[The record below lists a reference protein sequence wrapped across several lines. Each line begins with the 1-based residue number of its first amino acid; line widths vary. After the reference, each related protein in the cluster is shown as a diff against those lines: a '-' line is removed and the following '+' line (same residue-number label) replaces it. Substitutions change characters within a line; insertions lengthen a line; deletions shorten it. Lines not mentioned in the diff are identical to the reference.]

1 MQNEFG
7 IAPDKIVE
15 AFTKMD
21 QKTLL
26 GRPEESTVSFMNQL
40 QAAVP
45 PNVLASP
52 KDQARIEALY
62 QNMVETTSHAA
73 TSEKLLALQAG
84 DVQQLP
90 GSPDEALEKLA
101 EAMDEIDAAFG
112 QLTRQNPLDG
122 KLKSQ
127 LAAESMNARLTQLA
141 QQNKTGNAKQGD
153 ETILP
158 AAALATAFAIDAT
171 IDTAAATSTAPAEV
185 VAVPASTPA
194 PLVGSSTLGGLANGS
209 MGGGGSS
216 SGSGSGGGSGSQGAK
231 VALTSAAAGAAA
243 VKAEGGSKKT
253 EDKVAPSAKDSVAPI
268 GHTQVADENA
278 LQPTKKAAVGAV
290 AAGLERPQ
298 ASSQDEQDN
307 VRELIHQAQVV
318 LKKGGGEIKM
328 DLKPEGAGQV
338 HLKVS
343 VIDGQV
349 NVQMLTENEATKHML
364 EKSLHELKT
373 GLASHDLKLENLKV
387 DVSQGANK
395 NMDMDK
401 QGDDQARQQARQFAN
416 DVMGQFRDER
426 QAFQQ
431 GFMENPG
438 WRQYGRPQNRANMS
452 PESVAGTVGAAEA
465 AKRMRSG
472 GSSRLN
478 LVA

>member
-1 MQNEFG
+1 
-7 IAPDKIVE
+7 
-15 AFTKMD
+15 
-21 QKTLL
+21 
-26 GRPEESTVSFMNQL
+26 
-40 QAAVP
+40 
-45 PNVLASP
+45 
-52 KDQARIEALY
+52 
-62 QNMVETTSHAA
+62 
-73 TSEKLLALQAG
+73 
-84 DVQQLP
+84 
-90 GSPDEALEKLA
+90 
-101 EAMDEIDAAFG
+101 
-112 QLTRQNPLDG
+112 
-122 KLKSQ
+122 
-127 LAAESMNARLTQLA
+127 
-141 QQNKTGNAKQGD
+141 
-153 ETILP
+153 
-158 AAALATAFAIDAT
+158 
-171 IDTAAATSTAPAEV
+171 
-185 VAVPASTPA
+185 
-194 PLVGSSTLGGLANGS
+194 
-209 MGGGGSS
+209 MGGGAS
-216 SGSGSGGGSGSQGAK
+216 SGGGSAGGSGSQGPK
-231 VALTSAAAGAAA
+231 VALAAGGAGTGAGA
-243 VKAEGGSKKT
+243 VKAEGSSKKI
-253 EDKVAPSAKDSVAPI
+253 EAKVAPSGKEGASPLGTAP
-268 GHTQVADENA
+268 VADENV
-278 LQPTKKAAVGAV
+278 LQPTQKATAGTV

-298 ASSQDEQDN
+298 ASSQEEQDN

-349 NVQMLTENEATKHML
+349 NVQMLTENEATKHLL
-364 EKSLHELKT
+364 EKSLHELKS